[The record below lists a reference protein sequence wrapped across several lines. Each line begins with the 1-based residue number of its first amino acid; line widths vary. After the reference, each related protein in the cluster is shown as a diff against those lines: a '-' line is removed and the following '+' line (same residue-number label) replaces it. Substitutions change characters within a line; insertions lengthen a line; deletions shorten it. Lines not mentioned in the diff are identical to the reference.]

1 VIIHELETHTPI
13 LDEGNT
19 VTGPVKTIDMESRNE
34 ESREKDKR
42 GRGEV
47 ERQKKREYERTLK
60 CVIVY

>member
-34 ESREKDKR
+34 EEQRER
-42 GRGEV
+42 
-47 ERQKKREYERTLK
+47 
-60 CVIVY
+60 